1 MHYDKMV
8 TATKNGKITK
18 NFFIPLSLKSRIRV
32 RMEREGRRI
41 VNFVVQLEH
50 KMNDDW
56 KEIVRYNYAHGFPHR
71 DLILSNGSK
80 RKERIHGEDLN
91 EVFNFAVEDIKMN
104 WERYLREAGYE
115 CE

>member
-1 MHYDKMV
+1 
-8 TATKNGKITK
+8 
-18 NFFIPLSLKSRIRV
+18 
-32 RMEREGRRI
+32 MEREGRRI
-41 VNFVVQLEH
+41 VDFVVQLEH